1 MPVLVA
7 SDLDRTLI
15 YSAAALALTMPDARA
30 PRLLCVEVHEA
41 RPLSYMT
48 ETAAQLLTDLGDTA
62 VFVPTTTRTRKQY
75 QRINLPGPAPKY
87 AICANGGHLLVDGVT
102 DPDWHAQVQSRLAE
116 QCAPLVE
123 IQDHLMA
130 TASPAWVRKH
140 RIAEDLFAYLVVE
153 RELLPE
159 EWVKELAVWAENR
172 GWTVS
177 LQGRKIYA
185 VPKPL
190 TKSAAVHEVARR
202 TGADLTLA
210 AGDSLLD
217 ADLLLAAD
225 KGWRPGHGELADADW
240 TAPAI
245 SALPERGVLAGER
258 ILREFL
264 KATRTRAPRLGRGEP
279 RDQPPHT
286 HPQPKTHPIYLATTP
301 STTTPAAPAARLGHR
316 GGGRRPAHSHRRQK
330 LHRVFMPRRA
340 RGGRG
345 RLRHRT
351 AQFKRVTAA
360 AAPVLIARHA
370 QRLIGL
376 TGYPPLCDC
385 LCSGLSDT
393 SVEKLKRALIVF
405 DRREEP

>member
-1 MPVLVA
+1 MPVIVA

-30 PRLLCVEVHEA
+30 PRLLCVEVHES

-48 ETAAQLLTDLGDTA
+48 ETAAQLLTDLGDRA
-62 VFVPTTTRTRKQY
+62 LFVPTTTRTRKQY
-75 QRINLPGPAPKY
+75 QRINLPGPPPTY
-87 AICANGGHLLVDGVT
+87 AICANGGHLLVDGVS
-102 DPDWHAQVQSRLAE
+102 DADWHAQVTARLAE
-116 QCAPLVE
+116 SCAPLAE

-140 RIAEDLFAYLVVE
+140 RVAEDLFAYLVVE

-190 TKSAAVHEVARR
+190 TKSAALRELARR
-202 TGADLTLA
+202 TGAELTLA

-225 KGWRPGHGELADADW
+225 RGWRPGHGELADTAF
-240 TAPAI
+240 TAPAVT
-245 SALPERGVLAGER
+245 ALPERGVLAGER

-264 KATRTRAPRLGRGEP
+264 KAAGTTAG
-279 RDQPPHT
+279 
-286 HPQPKTHPIYLATTP
+286 AT
-301 STTTPAAPAARLGHR
+301 G
-316 GGGRRPAHSHRRQK
+316 
-330 LHRVFMPRRA
+330 
-340 RGGRG
+340 
-345 RLRHRT
+345 
-351 AQFKRVTAA
+351 
-360 AAPVLIARHA
+360 
-370 QRLIGL
+370 
-376 TGYPPLCDC
+376 
-385 LCSGLSDT
+385 
-393 SVEKLKRALIVF
+393 
-405 DRREEP
+405 

>member
-41 RPLSYMT
+41 RPLSFMT
-48 ETAAQLLTDLGDTA
+48 ETAAQLLTELGDA
-62 VFVPTTTRTRKQY
+62 ALFVPTTTRTRKQY
-75 QRINLPGPAPKY
+75 QRINLPGPPPKY

-102 DPDWHAQVQSRLAE
+102 DADWHERVLARLADE
-116 QCAPLVE
+116 CAPLDE
-123 IQDHLMA
+123 IREHLMA
-130 TASPAWVRKH
+130 TADPVWVRKH
-140 RIAEDLFAYLVVE
+140 RVAEDLFAYLVVE

-190 TKSAAVHEVARR
+190 TKSAAMRELALR

-225 KGWRPGHGELADADW
+225 RGWRPGHGELAEAEW
-240 TAPAI
+240 TAPALA
-245 SALPERGVLAGER
+245 ALPERGVLAGER

-264 KATRTRAPRLGRGEP
+264 RAVREP
-279 RDQPPHT
+279 RQ
-286 HPQPKTHPIYLATTP
+286 
-301 STTTPAAPAARLGHR
+301 
-316 GGGRRPAHSHRRQK
+316 
-330 LHRVFMPRRA
+330 
-340 RGGRG
+340 
-345 RLRHRT
+345 
-351 AQFKRVTAA
+351 
-360 AAPVLIARHA
+360 
-370 QRLIGL
+370 
-376 TGYPPLCDC
+376 
-385 LCSGLSDT
+385 
-393 SVEKLKRALIVF
+393 
-405 DRREEP
+405 

>member
-15 YSAAALALTMPDARA
+15 YSSAALALTMPDARA
-30 PRLLCVEVHEA
+30 PRLLCVEVHESK
-41 RPLSYMT
+41 PLSYLT
-48 ETAAQLLTDLGDTA
+48 ETAAGLLTDLGDAA

-87 AICANGGHLLVDGVT
+87 AICANGGHLLVDGVS
-102 DPDWHAQVQSRLAE
+102 DLDWHARVTARLADE
-116 QCAPLVE
+116 CAPLDEVRE
-123 IQDHLMA
+123 HLMT
-130 TASPAWVRKH
+130 TADPLWVRKH

-159 EWVKELAVWAENR
+159 DWVKELAVWAENR

-177 LQGRKIYA
+177 LQGRKLYA

-202 TGADLTLA
+202 TGAALTLA

-225 KGWRPGHGELADADW
+225 QGWRPGHGELADADW

-264 KATRTRAPRLGRGEP
+264 RVVRQG
-279 RDQPPHT
+279 
-286 HPQPKTHPIYLATTP
+286 LA
-301 STTTPAAPAARLGHR
+301 
-316 GGGRRPAHSHRRQK
+316 
-330 LHRVFMPRRA
+330 
-340 RGGRG
+340 
-345 RLRHRT
+345 
-351 AQFKRVTAA
+351 
-360 AAPVLIARHA
+360 
-370 QRLIGL
+370 
-376 TGYPPLCDC
+376 
-385 LCSGLSDT
+385 
-393 SVEKLKRALIVF
+393 
-405 DRREEP
+405 

>member
-1 MPVLVA
+1 MPVMVA

-30 PRLLCVEVHEA
+30 PRLLCVEVHES

-48 ETAAQLLTDLGDTA
+48 ETAAQLLTDLGDAA

-75 QRINLPGPAPKY
+75 QRINLPGPPPPY
-87 AICANGGHLLVDGVT
+87 AICANGGHLLVDGVS
-102 DPDWHAQVQSRLAE
+102 DPDWHAAVTARLADE
-116 QCAPLVE
+116 CAPLAEV
-123 IQDHLMA
+123 QAHLA
-130 TASPAWVRKH
+130 AFADPVWLRKQ

-190 TKSAAVHEVARR
+190 TKSAAVREVARR
-202 TGADLTLA
+202 AGAELTLA

-225 KGWRPGHGELADADW
+225 RGWRPGHGELADAAW
-240 TAPAI
+240 TAPRI
-245 SALPERGVLAGER
+245 TALPERGVLAGER

-264 KATRTRAPRLGRGEP
+264 KG
-279 RDQPPHT
+279 
-286 HPQPKTHPIYLATTP
+286 
-301 STTTPAAPAARLGHR
+301 AR
-316 GGGRRPAHSHRRQK
+316 
-330 LHRVFMPRRA
+330 
-340 RGGRG
+340 
-345 RLRHRT
+345 
-351 AQFKRVTAA
+351 
-360 AAPVLIARHA
+360 
-370 QRLIGL
+370 
-376 TGYPPLCDC
+376 
-385 LCSGLSDT
+385 
-393 SVEKLKRALIVF
+393 EK
-405 DRREEP
+405 